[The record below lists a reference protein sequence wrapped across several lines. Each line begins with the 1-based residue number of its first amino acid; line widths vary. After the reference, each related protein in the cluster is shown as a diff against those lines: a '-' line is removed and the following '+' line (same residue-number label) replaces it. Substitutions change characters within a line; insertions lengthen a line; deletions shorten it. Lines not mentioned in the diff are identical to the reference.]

1 MALIMLIVIFDG
13 GICQFEDMYFHA
25 ICACV
30 VYDTHTTLQYSLLLL
45 PR

>member
-1 MALIMLIVIFDG
+1 MLIVIFDG

-30 VYDTHTTLQYSLLLL
+30 VYDTHTLRCNTVYSCC
-45 PR
+45 PGNS